1 MAGSSEGD
9 RFEKGLSTRYLLMV
23 FLAGVAV
30 CAVFFSL
37 GFLVGYNER
46 SSKVVPLTE
55 NITGSSSVI
64 PPTVNPP
71 AGAPGSSASAPSP
84 TPPSGPPDQISTES
98 VQLEQS
104 AKAQAPSPV
113 KPLLAETAS
122 APPPSSNARTASS
135 PAPSGAPPSQ
145 GLAVQVTALRAKSEA
160 AALVK
165 TLKGRGFSAY
175 LVTPQAAHAGDR
187 LYRVH
192 VGPFATRQ
200 EAEKVMARLSKQGY
214 KPFIKH

>member
-1 MAGSSEGD
+1 MAGSSEGEH
-9 RFEKGLSTRYLLMV
+9 FEKGLSTRYLLMV

-55 NITGSSSVI
+55 NVTGSSSVI

-71 AGAPGSSASAPSP
+71 AESLGSSGSAPSP
-84 TPPSGPPDQISTES
+84 TPASGAPDQISTES

-104 AKAQAPSPV
+104 GKAQAPAPV
-113 KPLLAETAS
+113 KPPPAEAALAT
-122 APPPSSNARTASS
+122 PPTSNAR
-135 PAPSGAPPSQ
+135 PAPSSASSGAPPAQ
-145 GLAVQVTALRAKSEA
+145 GVAVQVTALRAKSEA
-160 AALVK
+160 EALVK
-165 TLKGRGFSAY
+165 TLKGRGFAAY
-175 LVTPQAAHAGDR
+175 LVTPQAARAGDR

-192 VGPFATRQ
+192 VGPFANRP
-200 EAEKVMARLSKQGY
+200 EAEKVMARLSKQGF